1 MTQRNISTIAR
12 PSTAKI
18 IAVGSPANRIAELI
32 NSNDNSRFN
41 SLIVEPGT
49 GEVEQAFSISG
60 KTVSVK
66 SASWLDDWYFEYEST
81 VRDFVAD
88 ADVVYLICGMGR
100 DTGARVAPLI
110 ADTVRATNAVCVAF
124 PIMPFGFEG
133 RFRRHSAETA
143 LSELKRSSTVTVGVQ
158 ANQPSVANLAGT
170 VRDVMHQI
178 ADEIESSMEDFDRL
192 FDRTNAHSQ
201 VTQSWPSL
209 SSTSVVVS
217 GTGASLHAGRDAVVS
232 AVSNGTQLSEADSA
246 TLLVRGGIAM
256 SFGQVAETLSTIHE
270 WVTVHGD
277 VGISVEHDQSLGS
290 RIEVT
295 VLLNKY
301 EDAVV
306 TAPQLGNFGVGRSKT
321 SVEDLFDVGERD
333 GSRIPE
339 LQPAI

>member
-32 NSNDNSRFN
+32 NSNDHTCFN

-49 GEVEQAFSISG
+49 GEIEQDFSTHG
-60 KTVSVK
+60 KAESLK
-66 SASWLDDWYFEYEST
+66 SASWLDDWYFEYESN
-81 VRDFVAD
+81 VRDFVTD
-88 ADVVYLICGMGR
+88 ADVVYLVCGMGR
-100 DTGARVAPLI
+100 DTGARIAPLI
-110 ADTVRATNAVCVAF
+110 ADTIRATNTVCVAF

-143 LSELKRSSTVTVGVQ
+143 LSELKRSSTVTVGVP

-170 VRDVMHQI
+170 VREVMTQI
-178 ADEIESSMEDFDRL
+178 AVEIENSIEDFDRL
-192 FDRTNAHSQ
+192 FDRTNALSQ
-201 VTQSWPSL
+201 VNQTWHRF
-209 SSTSVVVS
+209 SSTSEVVS
-217 GTGASLHAGRDAVVS
+217 GIGSSVHAGRDAVVS

-256 SFGQVAETLSTIHE
+256 SFGQVAETLSTLHE
-270 WVTVHGD
+270 WVTIHGD

-290 RIEVT
+290 NIEVT
-295 VLLNKY
+295 VLLNKV

-306 TAPQLGNFGVGRSKT
+306 TAPHLSNFGVDRPRT
-321 SVEDLFDVGERD
+321 AVEDLFNTGERD